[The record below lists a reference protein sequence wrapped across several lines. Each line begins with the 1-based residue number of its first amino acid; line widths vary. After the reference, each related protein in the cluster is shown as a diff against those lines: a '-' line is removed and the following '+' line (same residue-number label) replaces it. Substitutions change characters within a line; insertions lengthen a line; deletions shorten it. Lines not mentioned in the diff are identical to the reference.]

1 MVGEHEGLPAFALLD
16 LAIAQQGV
24 DIDVAAGLLGSQR
37 HAAGG
42 RNALTQAAGA
52 HIDTGHG
59 VHVGVPLQVAVGV
72 AQSGQVGDREETA
85 LRQRGIQ
92 AGRAVTLAEHEAVTV
107 RILRLLRVNA
117 HLAEIQVS
125 KNVRCGQAAARM
137 TAAGTVGSLDDT
149 HAHAGRSQFQLQ
161 RFQFC
166 HR

>member
-42 RNALTQAAGA
+42 RNALTQTAGA

-59 VHVGVPLQVAVGV
+59 VHVGMPLQVAVGV
-72 AQSGQVGDREETA
+72 AQGGQVSDREETA

-92 AGRAVTLAEHEAVTV
+92 AGRAVALAQDKAVAV
-107 RILRLLRVNA
+107 GVLRLLGINA

-125 KNVRCGQAAARM
+125 KGIRCGQAAARM
-137 TAAGTVGSLDDT
+137 TAPGTVGGFDHT

-166 HR
+166 HS